1 MINDNNDN
9 DNDDNED
16 DDDDDDDNE
25 DDDDDDDDNND
36 SNKTWQEN
44 WNKTVEGQNKGCA
57 YCYRATGDN
66 PKRLVGHLESIGV
79 NLDVAPIQKSAS

>member
-9 DNDDNED
+9 D
-16 DDDDDDDNE
+16 DDDNE
-25 DDDDDDDDNND
+25 DDDDDDDNND

-57 YCYRATGDN
+57 
-66 PKRLVGHLESIGV
+66 
-79 NLDVAPIQKSAS
+79 